1 MLVDAGIAVHCAVV
15 TFTGVRRDILNVGA
29 KGGAVLTAMGIGA
42 LGGALVIAS
51 FAIAAART
59 VHARRPRPYGVGVVG
74 FASRLG
80 LAGR

>member
-1 MLVDAGIAVHCAVV
+1 
-15 TFTGVRRDILNVGA
+15 
-29 KGGAVLTAMGIGA
+29 VLTAMGIGA